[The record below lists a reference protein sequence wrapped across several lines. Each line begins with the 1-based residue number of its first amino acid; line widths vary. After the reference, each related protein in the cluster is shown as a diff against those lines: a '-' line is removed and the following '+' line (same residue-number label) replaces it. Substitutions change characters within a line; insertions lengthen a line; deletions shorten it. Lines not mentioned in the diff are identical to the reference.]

1 MIWLKLK
8 LRDKNRFLIRAF
20 KQKITLYEIK
30 EEKDVCY
37 VKIDRQDKE
46 KIKKMWFVKI
56 LDEKNIGLS
65 RVKEKIYQK
74 YSINRYCRKCGQQ
87 LLISDLKE
95 YKYLCL
101 ECDENFYEFETINR
115 K

>member
-20 KQKITLYEIK
+20 KEKITLYEIK

-56 LDEKNIGLS
+56 LDEK
-65 RVKEKIYQK
+65 K
-74 YSINRYCRKCGQQ
+74 YRSFKSKRKDISKSYFSFFFFNRTYFVIFAFSCHGF
-87 LLISDLKE
+87 S
-95 YKYLCL
+95 
-101 ECDENFYEFETINR
+101 ECYS
-115 K
+115 